1 MRQGIFLPES
11 TFSADSLTGSVQLP
25 CAIACINVHAHVK
38 IPNTYSH
45 TTVQTHENIPT
56 LTGMGS
62 AALVMAVP
70 DPGKVTQIF
79 PKVTVKY

>member
-25 CAIACINVHAHVK
+25 CAIACINVRAHVK

-56 LTGMGS
+56 PTGIGRDALAAPVLKKKKKKSLLTMQAG
-62 AALVMAVP
+62 
-70 DPGKVTQIF
+70 
-79 PKVTVKY
+79 